1 MNGLIRTLK
10 RKPQTAKDYVEFR
23 GKIISKAHATPV
35 PIGELTGPQSGR
47 VWHLPHFGVY
57 HPKKPIQIRVVFD
70 SSAEYEGV
78 SLNGELLSGPDLMNS
93 LLGVLLRFRR
103 ENSCHVQ
110 HHSFHVDPE
119 HRDLLRF
126 LWYENNTP
134 GRPIIEYRMNVH
146 LFGNGLSPA
155 VATFGLRRTAV
166 DGEEEFGENA
176 AGFVRR
182 NFYVDDSV
190 ASRPSTKEAI
200 DLVTATRAMLATAN
214 LKLHK
219 VISNSVEVMEA
230 FPAED
235 RGKGVRDLDLRHD
248 SLPAQRSLGVYWN
261 LEEDTFTFKVC
272 LPEKP
277 FTRRGVLSIVNSI
290 YDPLGLAVPV
300 LLEGKLLLQQLVLLG
315 KKSNKEK
322 PLAWDDPL
330 PETLLTQW
338 QHWRNLLPHLENVSV
353 QRCYHPT
360 GFGKTVRR
368 GNPRL
373 FRRQQGWNRGLD
385 IPAAL

>member
-1 MNGLIRTLK
+1 
-10 RKPQTAKDYVEFR
+10 
-23 GKIISKAHATPV
+23 
-35 PIGELTGPQSGR
+35 
-47 VWHLPHFGVY
+47 
-57 HPKKPIQIRVVFD
+57 
-70 SSAEYEGV
+70 
-78 SLNGELLSGPDLMNS
+78 
-93 LLGVLLRFRR
+93 
-103 ENSCHVQ
+103 
-110 HHSFHVDPE
+110 
-119 HRDLLRF
+119 
-126 LWYENNTP
+126 
-134 GRPIIEYRMNVH
+134 MNVH
-146 LFGNGLSPA
+146 LFGNGPSPA
-155 VATFGLRRTAV
+155 VATFGLRRTAAV
-166 DGEEEFGENA
+166 GEEEFGENA

-182 NFYVDDSV
+182 NFYVDDGLT
-190 ASRPSTKEAI
+190 SRPTTKETI
-200 DLVTATRAMLATAN
+200 DLVSATQAMLSTAN

-235 RGKGVRDLDLRHD
+235 RGKGVRDLDLWHD

-290 YDPLGLAVPV
+290 YDPLGLAGPV

-338 QHWRNLLPHLENVSV
+338 QRWRNSLPHLENVSV
-353 QRCYHPT
+353 PRCYHPT

-368 GNPRL
+368 EIHAFSDASKDAIGASIYLRLFNDQGEICTTLLFGQSKVAPAQTTSIPRLELCAAVLASQAVHKIEKEINMEIDDITFYTDSKVVLGYIQNESRRFYVYVANRVQTIRKMSNPRQWKYIDTSKNPADL
-373 FRRQQGWNRGLD
+373 STRRLNAESLV
-385 IPAAL
+385 